1 MEGMENTPNLLTFNI
16 PALGYKMEN
25 TTTILLKFKV
35 LENQIK
41 YT

>member
-25 TTTILLKFKV
+25 TNNNSFEI
-35 LENQIK
+35 
-41 YT
+41 